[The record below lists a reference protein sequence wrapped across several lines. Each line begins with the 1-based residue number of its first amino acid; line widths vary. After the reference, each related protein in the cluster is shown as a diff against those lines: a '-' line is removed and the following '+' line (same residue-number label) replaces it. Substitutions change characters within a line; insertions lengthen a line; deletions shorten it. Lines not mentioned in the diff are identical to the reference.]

1 MKMLIKFIVLSS
13 VSLHCMANKYTPKK
27 ASNSDLR
34 SNSVILSIAQVM
46 KTKKVNIA
54 LKKSAANHYFISMKT
69 NKSEPVYKI
78 SYKSAQQI
86 DEKFVAVFI
95 DVKYMSQSFSGKN
108 CSIFYSLSMR
118 GETTNIC
125 KSETIKRKKIEN
137 IVFIMKK
144 YFK

>member
-1 MKMLIKFIVLSS
+1 
-13 VSLHCMANKYTPKK
+13 MANKYTPKK

-34 SNSVILSIAQVM
+34 SNSVILSIAQGM

-54 LKKSAANHYFISMKT
+54 LQKSAANHYFISMKT

-78 SYKSAQQI
+78 SYKSAQEI
-86 DEKFVAVFI
+86 DERFVSVFI
-95 DVKYMSQSFSGKN
+95 DVKYMSESFSGKN

-125 KSETIKRKKIEN
+125 KSEKVKRKKIEN